1 VLAFLPENGD
11 QERGSNNRMPAVDKS
26 AMGGRIRE
34 RREGLGLTQRGLAA
48 ALQVSAQAVSKWELG
63 DSVPD
68 VDVLVDL
75 ARLLGVSVDF
85 LLGSHLPGGD
95 VVEAT
100 VLLSD
105 LRGYA
110 RKSDALS
117 VADGA
122 AWLNGRL
129 FQVTEAILR
138 HDGIVV
144 KYMGDATLAF
154 FTGAQHR
161 DRALRAATLIHRLLG
176 DGIQIGLH
184 SGEVYVGR
192 IGHPD
197 HARLDILGPT
207 VNVACSLG
215 PHSSRAASHVAATA
229 AVVEGAGDSFTFGP
243 GVEATFRFT
252 DTRFVVHDLV
262 LSEG

>member
-1 VLAFLPENGD
+1 
-11 QERGSNNRMPAVDKS
+11 MTAVDKG

-34 RREGLGLTQRGLAA
+34 RRERLGLTQRGLAA
-48 ALQVSAQAVSKWELG
+48 GLQVSAQAVSKWELG

-85 LLGSHLPGGD
+85 ILGSHLPGGD
-95 VVEAT
+95 VTEAT

-110 RKSDALS
+110 RTSDSLS

-161 DRALRAATLIHRLLG
+161 ERAVHAAALSRRLLG
-176 DGIQIGLH
+176 AGVQTGLH
-184 SGEVYVGR
+184 TGEVYVGR

-215 PHSSRAASHVAATA
+215 PYSGRAASNVVATA
-229 AVVEGAGDSFTFGP
+229 AVVDGAGESFSFGP
-243 GVEATFRFT
+243 GAEATFRFT
-252 DTRFVVHDLV
+252 ETRFMVHELILPEV
-262 LSEG
+262 

>member
-1 VLAFLPENGD
+1 
-11 QERGSNNRMPAVDKS
+11 MTAVDKG

-34 RREGLGLTQRGLAA
+34 RRERLGLTQRGLAA

-85 LLGSHLPGGD
+85 LLGTHLPGGD
-95 VVEAT
+95 VSEAT

-110 RKSDALS
+110 RTSDGLS

-129 FQVTEAILR
+129 YQVTEAILR
-138 HDGIVV
+138 HDGIIV

-154 FTGAQHR
+154 FTGAEHR
-161 DRALRAATLIHRLLG
+161 ERALRAATLIYRLLG
-176 DGIQIGLH
+176 GGGVQIGMH
-184 SGEVYVGR
+184 TGEIYVGR

-215 PHSSRAASHVAATA
+215 PYSIRAASHVVATA
-229 AVVEGAGDSFTFGP
+229 AVVENVGDGFTFGP

-252 DTRFVVHDLV
+252 ETRYTVHELV
-262 LSEG
+262 LPEA

>member
-1 VLAFLPENGD
+1 
-11 QERGSNNRMPAVDKS
+11 MPAVDK
-26 AMGGRIRE
+26 AALGIRIRE
-34 RREGLGLTQRGLAA
+34 RRERLGLTQRGLAA
-48 ALQVSAQAVSKWELG
+48 ALQVSAQAVSKWERG
-63 DSVPD
+63 ESVPD
-68 VDVLVDL
+68 VDLLVDL
-75 ARLLGVSVDF
+75 ARLLDVSVDF
-85 LLGSHLPGGD
+85 LLGSHLPSGD

-110 RKSDALS
+110 RTSDSLS

-161 DRALRAATLIHRLLG
+161 QRALRAATLIRRLLG
-176 DGIQIGLH
+176 AGIQTGLH
-184 SGEVYVGR
+184 TGEVYVGR

-207 VNVACSLG
+207 VNVTCSLG
-215 PHSSRAASHVAATA
+215 PHSSRSPSNVAVTA
-229 AVVEGAGDSFTFGP
+229 AVVEGAGDSFPFGP
-243 GVEATFRFT
+243 PTEATFRFT
-252 DTRFVVHDLV
+252 DTRYTVHDLV
-262 LSEG
+262 LPEP

>member
-1 VLAFLPENGD
+1 
-11 QERGSNNRMPAVDKS
+11 MPAVDKS
-26 AMGGRIRE
+26 ALGTRIRE
-34 RREGLGLTQRGLAA
+34 RRERLGLTQRGLAA
-48 ALQVSAQAVSKWELG
+48 ALQVSARAVSKWERG

-75 ARLLGVSVDF
+75 ARLLDVSVDF
-85 LLGSHLPGGD
+85 LLGCHLPGGD
-95 VVEAT
+95 VVEVT
-100 VLLSD
+100 VLHSD

-110 RKSDALS
+110 RTSDSLS

-129 FQVTEAILR
+129 FQVTEATLR

-161 DRALRAATLIHRLLG
+161 ERALRAATLIQRLLG
-176 DGIQIGLH
+176 DGVQTNLH
-184 SGEVYVGR
+184 TGEVYVGR

-207 VNVACSLG
+207 VNIACSLG
-215 PHSSRAASHVAATA
+215 PHSSRSPSKIAVTASVA
-229 AVVEGAGDSFTFGP
+229 EGAGDSFTFGP
-243 GVEATFRFT
+243 PVEATFRFT
-252 DTRFVVHDLV
+252 DTRYTVHDLI
-262 LSEG
+262 LSEN

>member
-1 VLAFLPENGD
+1 
-11 QERGSNNRMPAVDKS
+11 MPPIDKT
-26 AMGGRIRE
+26 ALGTRIRE
-34 RREGLGLTQRGLAA
+34 RRERLGLTQRGLAA
-48 ALQVSAQAVSKWELG
+48 ALQVSAQAVSKWERG
-63 DSVPD
+63 DSIPD

-75 ARLLGVSVDF
+75 ARLLDLSVDF

-110 RKSDALS
+110 RTSDSLS

-161 DRALRAATLIHRLLG
+161 QR
-176 DGIQIGLH
+176 
-184 SGEVYVGR
+184 
-192 IGHPD
+192 
-197 HARLDILGPT
+197 
-207 VNVACSLG
+207 SL
-215 PHSSRAASHVAATA
+215 
-229 AVVEGAGDSFTFGP
+229 
-243 GVEATFRFT
+243 
-252 DTRFVVHDLV
+252 
-262 LSEG
+262 